1 MRGGVRGSYA
11 RVRRGKEEEGR
22 RRMQGRDRGR
32 SWETW
37 GSLERGA
44 RGVELQQVSSRTP
57 HHLVDGRTR
66 LEHVVEARNRRLDD
80 HGHVAVTQLSEALDA
95 ALGLQD
101 RHHLTRMGKETEREG
116 GGGELSG
123 IGRGVRVEGG

>member
-1 MRGGVRGSYA
+1 M
-11 RVRRGKEEEGR
+11 
-22 RRMQGRDRGR
+22 
-32 SWETW
+32 W
-37 GSLERGA
+37 GSLKRGA
-44 RGVELQQVSSRTP
+44 RGGSP

>member
-1 MRGGVRGSYA
+1 MCEEHTHEPVGE
-11 RVRRGKEEEGR
+11 EEEGKR
-22 RRMQGRDRGR
+22 RRREREGVGSRQGSREIVGDVGQPETGSTRRFAAVRG
-32 SWETW
+32 
-37 GSLERGA
+37 GS
-44 RGVELQQVSSRTP
+44 P

-101 RHHLTRMGKETEREG
+101 RHHLWTRGEG
-116 GGGELSG
+116 GGVGEMEGEMLAG
-123 IGRGVRVEGG
+123 MDGV